1 MYLSNIYN
9 FAEIDQLITKN
20 ENKIMYMKRF
30 LLISIAT
37 LLGASAYAQMSDVT
51 SQYIPNASFET
62 CEAVE
67 ITECKGYGTVVHG
80 NGYSLIV
87 NSSVAAGYDYTSTG
101 WKLLSQNTNANGGV
115 VCYNGKVQYSKSGYE
130 SSPAAGPLA
139 TSGEKGLCFCGN
151 NSLVYQQTEAI
162 TLSAGS
168 YRFTVRVYPYN
179 GAYSHEQPTMK
190 VKDQSGFVT
199 SGGTTYFSK
208 NLSANK
214 EITVNSNAWNE
225 DVIEFELTEETT
237 GHFQVSYGTQYFLVI
252 DDVMLE
258 AKAGVVTTAL
268 EEVITKAQVLN
279 RLLANDDLST
289 AINSANAFVEAPTS
303 QADVTTQVTAL
314 WTAIGAALKKA
325 TTPVDVT
332 AIFVDNPSFETGK
345 MDTWSGT
352 AESQEPEV
360 KSIYTDGDHLAAFA
374 YNSSEFNLSQTLSN
388 LPAGYYLLTAKLR
401 GDADLKLG
409 GNATSCKGG
418 LASPASSDLFLR
430 VCSGVINTTG
440 GVLIIGAES
449 TKTFFID
456 DFHLFY
462 GPDEAS
468 LLANVYQ
475 AVKADAEAILKESRY
490 AAILGEE
497 KGAVQTALTAEGDNK
512 LTLIEN
518 INAAVRT
525 FVAAKDTYDK
535 WEKTKSIAAAYTFE
549 AYPYGDGALLQQ
561 IQTLTGT
568 QPESRT
574 QAQQQTT
581 EVEELCFN
589 FYVSNAY
596 AEGVK
601 DRVDYTDKIAGAKAT
616 SPINT
621 AWLCSNVAIRVDKTG
636 YTNPKTKR
644 TESVVYGVTQDFYRT
659 GANQTASMQQTIKDL
674 PVGKYVFAIT
684 AMAATNEKIAI
695 VVNEKTIGE
704 ITGVGTS
711 GGGKLG
717 AGWNEG
723 VFGFEKTAEGN
734 LTLRIEGT
742 LSANY
747 KDWYVDNMRLFGY
760 ETIVNGIQ
768 SVNQKAVKTSVY
780 NLQGHRVSQPSKG
793 LYIINGKKVVLK

>member
-1 MYLSNIYN
+1 M
-9 FAEIDQLITKN
+9 
-20 ENKIMYMKRF
+20 
-30 LLISIAT
+30 
-37 LLGASAYAQMSDVT
+37 
-51 SQYIPNASFET
+51 
-62 CEAVE
+62 
-67 ITECKGYGTVVHG
+67 
-80 NGYSLIV
+80 
-87 NSSVAAGYDYTSTG
+87 
-101 WKLLSQNTNANGGV
+101 
-115 VCYNGKVQYSKSGYE
+115 
-130 SSPAAGPLA
+130 
-139 TSGEKGLCFCGN
+139 
-151 NSLVYQQTEAI
+151 
-162 TLSAGS
+162 
-168 YRFTVRVYPYN
+168 
-179 GAYSHEQPTMK
+179 
-190 VKDQSGFVT
+190 
-199 SGGTTYFSK
+199 
-208 NLSANK
+208 
-214 EITVNSNAWNE
+214 
-225 DVIEFELTEETT
+225 
-237 GHFQVSYGTQYFLVI
+237 
-252 DDVMLE
+252 
-258 AKAGVVTTAL
+258 
-268 EEVITKAQVLN
+268 
-279 RLLANDDLST
+279 
-289 AINSANAFVEAPTS
+289 
-303 QADVTTQVTAL
+303 
-314 WTAIGAALKKA
+314 
-325 TTPVDVT
+325 
-332 AIFVDNPSFETGK
+332 
-345 MDTWSGT
+345 
-352 AESQEPEV
+352 
-360 KSIYTDGDHLAAFA
+360 
-374 YNSSEFNLSQTLSN
+374 
-388 LPAGYYLLTAKLR
+388 
-401 GDADLKLG
+401 
-409 GNATSCKGG
+409 
-418 LASPASSDLFLR
+418 
-430 VCSGVINTTG
+430 
-440 GVLIIGAES
+440 
-449 TKTFFID
+449 
-456 DFHLFY
+456 
-462 GPDEAS
+462 
-468 LLANVYQ
+468 
-475 AVKADAEAILKESRY
+475 KADAEAILKESRY

-535 WEKTKSIAAAYTFE
+535 WEKTKSIAAGYTFE